1 VTQRMYVQAIVCMM
15 LFALLIPSTASMV
28 VSAAPADQK
37 VYDEANLLSDTERA
51 EIEEAAIE
59 YGEKRE
65 IDIIILTTKGTDGK
79 SLTRYA
85 EDFYDEIGPG
95 YDKEHGNTVI
105 LSINMEERDVDLQG
119 YSLAEDYLDNERLDL
134 IREKI
139 TPDLSAENYTDAF
152 MTYIK
157 TASDYMGIR
166 KGVNPENI
174 LFKWWF
180 QIAVSLVIA
189 GAIVAK
195 MLYHSGGKVTTTNQT
210 YQDTAKTKVLNR
222 RDRYIRTTVTKRK
235 KPKTTNNNRGGGGGG
250 VSRGGRSHSGSSG
263 KF

>member
-1 VTQRMYVQAIVCMM
+1 MTQRIYVQAIVFMM
-15 LFALLIPSTASMV
+15 LLSFLIPGTGNMI

-37 VYDEANLLSDTERA
+37 VYDEANLLSETERA
-51 EIEEAAIE
+51 EIEEAAKE
-59 YGEKRE
+59 YGEKGE

-85 EDFYDEIGPG
+85 EDFYDETAPG
-95 YDKEHGNTVI
+95 YDKKHGNTVI
-105 LSINMEERDVDLQG
+105 LSIDMEEREVDLQG
-119 YSLAEDYLDNERLDL
+119 YYLAEDYLDNERLDL

-139 TPDLSAENYTDAF
+139 TPDLSAENYVDAF

-157 TASDYMGIR
+157 TSSDYMGIR
-166 KGVNPENI
+166 KGVNPNNI

-210 YQDTAKTKVLNR
+210 YQDTANTKVLKR
-222 RDRYIRTTVTKRK
+222 RDRYIRTTVTKRR
-235 KPKTTNNNRGGGGGG
+235 KPKSNNNSRGGGGGG
-250 VSRGGRSHSGSSG
+250 ISRGGHSHSGSSG
-263 KF
+263 RF